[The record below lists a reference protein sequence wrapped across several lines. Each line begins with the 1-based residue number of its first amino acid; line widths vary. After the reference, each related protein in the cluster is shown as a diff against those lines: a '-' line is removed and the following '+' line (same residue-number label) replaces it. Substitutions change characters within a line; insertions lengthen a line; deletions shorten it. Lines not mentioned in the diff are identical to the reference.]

1 MQMDPRPTYENG
13 VGLPPRHTSV
23 PTHTQWLSPRR
34 RNANS
39 LQNAIRLLE
48 EYTKENDLLREEYA
62 QLKEQNAALTLAN
75 QTMKTQLA
83 LLRKS
88 FVHETREI

>member
-1 MQMDPRPTYENG
+1 MSTRYQSPLARDLFQSKATQHSKVLVGEQMQMDPRPTYENG

-62 QLKEQNAALTLAN
+62 
-75 QTMKTQLA
+75 
-83 LLRKS
+83 
-88 FVHETREI
+88 